1 MAVKGIGSNYLYPV
15 QNDYKLDSKTEDT
28 KNAVSQTAVQKE
40 GVSYEKTIPD
50 SVSAGLEYI
59 QGLEKQISGT
69 KFFVGTVSYGQ
80 TYGNSSDINFVVNPK
95 FLGNCYADFGNYL
108 YAKRYVRVL
117 RRRNDGMNIAGMGA
131 VYSAMY
137 QHTAK
142 VQNTATDK
150 TSFSH
155 QLQNAGSVG
164 KTEVEAYTDYLKS
177 KYGNV
182 SIQSI
187 GKDQASLDRVGRG
200 MSGSDVI
207 IAPNILEQMATDS
220 DKAAYYENKIDYYFN
235 MAIPRDTLAFAS
247 KGLVYEPGGV
257 VVHEDGT
264 VTYISGCSDSPERVA
279 EVEAEHEA
287 KREAEAKMREESLE
301 RSREAAEEQ
310 KQVREYYYKKELSI
324 ESIYSSFAGV
334 NLRVQ

>member
-1 MAVKGIGSNYLYPV
+1 
-15 QNDYKLDSKTEDT
+15 
-28 KNAVSQTAVQKE
+28 
-40 GVSYEKTIPD
+40 
-50 SVSAGLEYI
+50 
-59 QGLEKQISGT
+59 
-69 KFFVGTVSYGQ
+69 
-80 TYGNSSDINFVVNPK
+80 
-95 FLGNCYADFGNYL
+95 
-108 YAKRYVRVL
+108 
-117 RRRNDGMNIAGMGA
+117 MNIAGMGA

-150 TSFSH
+150 TSFSN

-164 KTEVEAYTDYLKS
+164 KTEVEAYTDYLN
-177 KYGNV
+177 GNV

-220 DKAAYYENKIDYYFN
+220 DKAAFYENKIDEYFN
-235 MAIPRDTLAFAS
+235 TIIPRDTVAFAA

-279 EVEAEHEA
+279 EVEAEHKAKRE

-310 KQVREYYYKKELSI
+310 KQIREYYYKKELSI
-324 ESIYSSFAGV
+324 ESLYSSFAGV

>member
-1 MAVKGIGSNYLYPV
+1 
-15 QNDYKLDSKTEDT
+15 
-28 KNAVSQTAVQKE
+28 
-40 GVSYEKTIPD
+40 
-50 SVSAGLEYI
+50 
-59 QGLEKQISGT
+59 
-69 KFFVGTVSYGQ
+69 
-80 TYGNSSDINFVVNPK
+80 
-95 FLGNCYADFGNYL
+95 
-108 YAKRYVRVL
+108 
-117 RRRNDGMNIAGMGA
+117 MNIAGMGA

-150 TSFSH
+150 TSFSN

-220 DKAAYYENKIDYYFN
+220 DKAAFYENKIDEYFN
-235 MAIPRDTLAFAS
+235 TIIPRDTVAFAA

-279 EVEAEHEA
+279 EVEAEHKA

-310 KQVREYYYKKELSI
+310 KQIREYYYKKELSI
-324 ESIYSSFAGV
+324 ESLYSSFAGV
-334 NLRVQ
+334 NIRVQ

>member
-1 MAVKGIGSNYLYPV
+1 
-15 QNDYKLDSKTEDT
+15 
-28 KNAVSQTAVQKE
+28 
-40 GVSYEKTIPD
+40 
-50 SVSAGLEYI
+50 
-59 QGLEKQISGT
+59 
-69 KFFVGTVSYGQ
+69 
-80 TYGNSSDINFVVNPK
+80 
-95 FLGNCYADFGNYL
+95 
-108 YAKRYVRVL
+108 
-117 RRRNDGMNIAGMGA
+117 MNIAGMGA

-182 SIQSI
+182 SIQSV
-187 GKDQASLDRVGRG
+187 GRDQASLDRVGRG

-220 DKAAYYENKIDYYFN
+220 DKAAFYENKIDEYFN
-235 MAIPRDTLAFAS
+235 TIIPRDTVAFAA

-264 VTYISGCSDSPERVA
+264 VTYISGCSDSLERVA
-279 EVEAEHEA
+279 EVEAEHKA

-310 KQVREYYYKKELSI
+310 KQIREYYYKKELSI
-324 ESIYSSFAGV
+324 ESLYSSFAGV
-334 NLRVQ
+334 SIRVQ

>member
-1 MAVKGIGSNYLYPV
+1 
-15 QNDYKLDSKTEDT
+15 
-28 KNAVSQTAVQKE
+28 
-40 GVSYEKTIPD
+40 
-50 SVSAGLEYI
+50 
-59 QGLEKQISGT
+59 
-69 KFFVGTVSYGQ
+69 
-80 TYGNSSDINFVVNPK
+80 
-95 FLGNCYADFGNYL
+95 
-108 YAKRYVRVL
+108 
-117 RRRNDGMNIAGMGA
+117 MNIAGMGA

-220 DKAAYYENKIDYYFN
+220 DKAAFYENKIDEYFN
-235 MAIPRDTLAFAS
+235 TIIPRDTVAFAA

-264 VTYISGCSDSPERVA
+264 VTYISVCSDSPERVA
-279 EVEAEHEA
+279 EVEAEHKA

-310 KQVREYYYKKELSI
+310 KQIREYYYKKELSI
-324 ESIYSSFAGV
+324 ESLYNSFAGV

>member
-1 MAVKGIGSNYLYPV
+1 
-15 QNDYKLDSKTEDT
+15 
-28 KNAVSQTAVQKE
+28 
-40 GVSYEKTIPD
+40 
-50 SVSAGLEYI
+50 
-59 QGLEKQISGT
+59 
-69 KFFVGTVSYGQ
+69 
-80 TYGNSSDINFVVNPK
+80 
-95 FLGNCYADFGNYL
+95 
-108 YAKRYVRVL
+108 
-117 RRRNDGMNIAGMGA
+117 MNIAGMGA

-150 TSFSH
+150 TSFSN

-220 DKAAYYENKIDYYFN
+220 DKAAFYENKIDEYFN
-235 MAIPRDTLAFAS
+235 TIIPRNVRLS
-247 KGLVYEPGGV
+247 
-257 VVHEDGT
+257 
-264 VTYISGCSDSPERVA
+264 
-279 EVEAEHEA
+279 EAPSHGQPICLYDPTCIGA
-287 KREAEAKMREESLE
+287 KSYQKL
-301 RSREAAEEQ
+301 AEE
-310 KQVREYYYKKELSI
+310 VIRR
-324 ESIYSSFAGV
+324 G
-334 NLRVQ
+334 

>member
-1 MAVKGIGSNYLYPV
+1 
-15 QNDYKLDSKTEDT
+15 
-28 KNAVSQTAVQKE
+28 
-40 GVSYEKTIPD
+40 
-50 SVSAGLEYI
+50 
-59 QGLEKQISGT
+59 
-69 KFFVGTVSYGQ
+69 
-80 TYGNSSDINFVVNPK
+80 
-95 FLGNCYADFGNYL
+95 
-108 YAKRYVRVL
+108 
-117 RRRNDGMNIAGMGA
+117 MNIAGMGA

-220 DKAAYYENKIDYYFN
+220 DKAAFYENKIDEYFN
-235 MAIPRDTLAFAS
+235 TIIPRDTVAFAA

-264 VTYISGCSDSPERVA
+264 VTYISGCSDSLERVA
-279 EVEAEHEA
+279 EVEAEHKA

-310 KQVREYYYKKELSI
+310 KQIREYYYKKELSI
-324 ESIYSSFAGV
+324 ESLYSSFAGV
-334 NLRVQ
+334 SIRVQ

>member
-1 MAVKGIGSNYLYPV
+1 
-15 QNDYKLDSKTEDT
+15 
-28 KNAVSQTAVQKE
+28 
-40 GVSYEKTIPD
+40 
-50 SVSAGLEYI
+50 
-59 QGLEKQISGT
+59 
-69 KFFVGTVSYGQ
+69 
-80 TYGNSSDINFVVNPK
+80 
-95 FLGNCYADFGNYL
+95 
-108 YAKRYVRVL
+108 
-117 RRRNDGMNIAGMGA
+117 MNIAGMGA

-257 VVHEDGT
+257 VVHEDG
-264 VTYISGCSDSPERVA
+264 
-279 EVEAEHEA
+279 
-287 KREAEAKMREESLE
+287 ME

>member
-1 MAVKGIGSNYLYPV
+1 
-15 QNDYKLDSKTEDT
+15 
-28 KNAVSQTAVQKE
+28 
-40 GVSYEKTIPD
+40 
-50 SVSAGLEYI
+50 
-59 QGLEKQISGT
+59 
-69 KFFVGTVSYGQ
+69 
-80 TYGNSSDINFVVNPK
+80 
-95 FLGNCYADFGNYL
+95 
-108 YAKRYVRVL
+108 
-117 RRRNDGMNIAGMGA
+117 MNIAGMGA

-137 QHTAK
+137 QNTAK
-142 VQNTATDK
+142 VQNTETNK
-150 TSFSH
+150 TSFSQ
-155 QLQNAGSVG
+155 QLQNVGSAG
-164 KTEVEAYTDYLKS
+164 KTEIDAYTEYLKS

-207 IAPNILEQMATDS
+207 IAPNILEQMATNS
-220 DKAAYYENKIDYYFN
+220 EKAAYYENKIDDYFN
-235 MAIPRDTLAFAS
+235 TIVPRATLEFAS

-264 VTYISGCSDSPERVA
+264 VTYIGGCSDSPERVA
-279 EVEAEHEA
+279 EVEAEHKA

-334 NLRVQ
+334 NIRVK

>member
-1 MAVKGIGSNYLYPV
+1 
-15 QNDYKLDSKTEDT
+15 
-28 KNAVSQTAVQKE
+28 
-40 GVSYEKTIPD
+40 
-50 SVSAGLEYI
+50 
-59 QGLEKQISGT
+59 
-69 KFFVGTVSYGQ
+69 
-80 TYGNSSDINFVVNPK
+80 
-95 FLGNCYADFGNYL
+95 
-108 YAKRYVRVL
+108 
-117 RRRNDGMNIAGMGA
+117 
-131 VYSAMY
+131 MY

-187 GKDQASLDRVGRG
+187 GKDQASLDGVGRG

-220 DKAAYYENKIDYYFN
+220 DKAAFYENKIDEYFN
-235 MAIPRDTLAFAS
+235 TIIPRDTVAFAA

-264 VTYISGCSDSPERVA
+264 VTYISGCSYSPERVA
-279 EVEAEHEA
+279 EVEAEHKA

-310 KQVREYYYKKELSI
+310 KQIREYYYKKELSI
-324 ESIYSSFAGV
+324 ESLYSSFAGV

>member
-1 MAVKGIGSNYLYPV
+1 
-15 QNDYKLDSKTEDT
+15 
-28 KNAVSQTAVQKE
+28 
-40 GVSYEKTIPD
+40 
-50 SVSAGLEYI
+50 
-59 QGLEKQISGT
+59 
-69 KFFVGTVSYGQ
+69 
-80 TYGNSSDINFVVNPK
+80 
-95 FLGNCYADFGNYL
+95 
-108 YAKRYVRVL
+108 
-117 RRRNDGMNIAGMGA
+117 MNIVGMGA
-131 VYSAMY
+131 VHSAMY

-164 KTEVEAYTDYLKS
+164 KTEIEVYTDYLKS

-182 SIQSI
+182 SIQSV
-187 GKDQASLDRVGRG
+187 GRDQASLDRVGRG

-220 DKAAYYENKIDYYFN
+220 DKAAYYENKIDDYFN
-235 MAIPRDTLAFAS
+235 TIIPRDTVAFAA

-264 VTYISGCSDSPERVA
+264 VTYICGCSDSPERVA
-279 EVEAEHEA
+279 VVEAEHKA

>member
-1 MAVKGIGSNYLYPV
+1 
-15 QNDYKLDSKTEDT
+15 
-28 KNAVSQTAVQKE
+28 
-40 GVSYEKTIPD
+40 
-50 SVSAGLEYI
+50 
-59 QGLEKQISGT
+59 
-69 KFFVGTVSYGQ
+69 
-80 TYGNSSDINFVVNPK
+80 
-95 FLGNCYADFGNYL
+95 
-108 YAKRYVRVL
+108 
-117 RRRNDGMNIAGMGA
+117 MNIAGMGA

-164 KTEVEAYTDYLKS
+164 QIEVEAYTDYLKS

-207 IAPNILEQMATDS
+207 IAPNILEQMATNS
-220 DKAAYYENKIDYYFN
+220 EKAAYYENKIDDYFITI
-235 MAIPRDTLAFAS
+235 IPRDAVAFAA

-257 VVHEDGT
+257 VIHEDGT
-264 VTYISGCSDSPERVA
+264 VTYISGCSDLPERVA
-279 EVEAEHEA
+279 EVEAENKA
-287 KREAEAKMREESLE
+287 KRETEAKMREESLE

-310 KQVREYYYKKELSI
+310 KQIREYYYKKQIRVDNL
-324 ESIYSSFAGV
+324 YSSIAHT
-334 NLRVQ
+334 NLLGSSTS

>member
-1 MAVKGIGSNYLYPV
+1 
-15 QNDYKLDSKTEDT
+15 
-28 KNAVSQTAVQKE
+28 
-40 GVSYEKTIPD
+40 
-50 SVSAGLEYI
+50 
-59 QGLEKQISGT
+59 
-69 KFFVGTVSYGQ
+69 
-80 TYGNSSDINFVVNPK
+80 
-95 FLGNCYADFGNYL
+95 
-108 YAKRYVRVL
+108 
-117 RRRNDGMNIAGMGA
+117 
-131 VYSAMY
+131 
-137 QHTAK
+137 
-142 VQNTATDK
+142 
-150 TSFSH
+150 
-155 QLQNAGSVG
+155 
-164 KTEVEAYTDYLKS
+164 
-177 KYGNV
+177 
-182 SIQSI
+182 
-187 GKDQASLDRVGRG
+187 

-235 MAIPRDTLAFAS
+235 TAIPRDTLAFAS

-279 EVEAEHEA
+279 AVEAEHKA